1 MKKKWILVFLLTL
14 AYLHI
19 FSQDNLKLSFE
30 TGIGAAWEPNVGMPG
45 VHVYNTLNYTLNSHL
60 FLSTNIGYFQSLI
73 ERNYPENGSFLT
85 FDTNINAKILKF
97 SKGDLIF
104 GLGLSYIKGASSYEW
119 GSSTDIRQSV
129 DYINTIGANAL
140 LKYKYRLSESWSG
153 NIALRTYFQD
163 PTVFMATFSSI
174 TYGFSYSF

>member
-60 FLSTNIGYFQSLI
+60 FLSTNIGYFQSLF
-73 ERNYPENGSFLT
+73 ERNFSSLKMDLFLT

-97 SKGDLIF
+97 SKG
-104 GLGLSYIKGASSYEW
+104 
-119 GSSTDIRQSV
+119 RC
-129 DYINTIGANAL
+129 
-140 LKYKYRLSESWSG
+140 
-153 NIALRTYFQD
+153 
-163 PTVFMATFSSI
+163 
-174 TYGFSYSF
+174 